1 MRSDASASIANLPSL
16 NVSVRK
22 VFSATIFGMKNG
34 RDRRRAR
41 FHDDR
46 RGPHRRDEGRGAPPH
61 GREHDRNAHQP
72 HHQERRQN
80 ESNVTTRTDLVWGI
94 EPVRELIA
102 AAPGA
107 IRTLYVRT
115 GDGERFED
123 EIDRVR
129 IAGGQV
135 AFADEGEIT
144 RNCGRDA
151 RHQGIAAVVRE
162 YEYVELEDMLD
173 AKPDPL
179 LIIDGVTDPRN
190 LGAIL
195 RSAEG
200 AGVGNIVIAK
210 DHTVGMTSAAIKS
223 SAGAWIHLKIARCG
237 NVARL
242 LEDLKEA
249 GYWIAALTPGGDTSI
264 YKLDVSSRL
273 AIVIGSEG
281 KGIRE
286 IVRKTADH
294 IVDIPMRGKVA
305 SLNVSVATAVALY
318 EIARRRGEAPA
329 TA

>member
-1 MRSDASASIANLPSL
+1 
-16 NVSVRK
+16 
-22 VFSATIFGMKNG
+22 MKNRG
-34 RDRRRAR
+34 DRRRAR

-46 RGPHRRDEGRGAPPH
+46 RPPHRRDDGRGAPAH

-72 HHQERRQN
+72 HPQDRHAPDN
-80 ESNVTTRTDLVWGI
+80 NPVTRTDLVWGI

-107 IRTLYVRT
+107 IRTLYVRS
-115 GDGERFED
+115 GDGQRFED
-123 EIDRVR
+123 EMDRVR

-135 AFADEGEIT
+135 AFADEAEIS

-162 YEYVELEDMLD
+162 YEYVEIEDILE

-179 LIIDGVTDPRN
+179 LLIDGVTDPRN

-200 AGVGNIVIAK
+200 AGVANIVIAK

-242 LEDLKEA
+242 MEDLKQT
-249 GYWIAALTPGGDTSI
+249 GYWIAALAPGGNTSI
-264 YKLDVSSRL
+264 YNLDVTSRL
-273 AIVIGSEG
+273 VIVIGSEG

-286 IVRKTADH
+286 IVRKNADF

-318 EIARRRGEAPA
+318 EIARRRSELP
-329 TA
+329 TSPEQ

>member
-1 MRSDASASIANLPSL
+1 MRN
-16 NVSVRK
+16 R
-22 VFSATIFGMKNG
+22 

-41 FHDDR
+41 LHDDQ
-46 RGPHRRDEGRGAPPH
+46 RGPHRRDDGRAAPAPH
-61 GREHDRNAHQP
+61 RHPERHGQQLGSDRHRAEP
-72 HHQERRQN
+72 H
-80 ESNVTTRTDLVWGI
+80 ESTRTDLVYGI

-115 GDGERFED
+115 GDEHKFE
-123 EIDRVR
+123 EEMDRVR

-135 AFADEGEIT
+135 AFADEAEIA

-162 YEYVELEDMLD
+162 YQYAELEDMLE
-173 AKPDPL
+173 AKPDPIL
-179 LIIDGVTDPRN
+179 LIDGVTDPRN

-200 AGVGNIVIAK
+200 AGVSNVVVAK

-242 LEDLKEA
+242 LEDLKQA
-249 GYWIAALTPGGDTSI
+249 GYWIAALAPGGNVSI
-264 YKLDVSSRL
+264 YDLDVSSKL

-281 KGIRE
+281 KGVRE
-286 IVRKTADH
+286 IVKKTTDYL
-294 IVDIPMRGKVA
+294 VDIPMRGKVG
-305 SLNVSVATAVALY
+305 SLNVSVATGIALY
-318 EIARRRGEAPA
+318 EIARRRSLS
-329 TA
+329 

>member
-1 MRSDASASIANLPSL
+1 
-16 NVSVRK
+16 
-22 VFSATIFGMKNG
+22 MKNRG
-34 RDRRRAR
+34 DRGRAR
-41 FHDDR
+41 FRDDR
-46 RGPHRRDEGRGAPPH
+46 RGPQRRDAGRGAPPQS
-61 GREHDRNAHQP
+61 RDADRNQQNQNHPARHP
-72 HHQERRQN
+72 EHHEDA
-80 ESNVTTRTDLVWGI
+80 RTDLVFGV

-102 AAPGA
+102 AAPGS

-115 GDGERFED
+115 GDGQRFEEEMD
-123 EIDRVR
+123 AVR

-135 AFADEGEIT
+135 AFAEEAEIS

-162 YEYVELEDMLD
+162 YAYVELEDMLD

-179 LIIDGVTDPRN
+179 LLIDGVTDPRN
-190 LGAIL
+190 LGAML

-200 AGVGNIVIAK
+200 AGVANIVIAK

-249 GYWIAALTPGGDTSI
+249 GYWIAALVPGGKVSI
-264 YKLDVSSRL
+264 YDLDVTSKL

-281 KGIRE
+281 KGVRE
-286 IVRKTADH
+286 IIKKTTDYM
-294 IVDIPMRGKVA
+294 VDIPMRGKVA
-305 SLNVSVATAVALY
+305 SLNVSVATAIALY
-318 EIARRRGEAPA
+318 EISRRR
-329 TA
+329 TAASAQ

>member
-1 MRSDASASIANLPSL
+1 
-16 NVSVRK
+16 
-22 VFSATIFGMKNG
+22 MKD
-34 RDRRRAR
+34 RHRRRAR
-41 FHDDR
+41 IQDDR
-46 RGPHRRDEGRGAPPH
+46 RGPHPH
-61 GREHDRNAHQP
+61 GEARGTPTRDHDRHP
-72 HHQERRQN
+72 HPPRHPERPGPDRPGN
-80 ESNVTTRTDLVWGI
+80 DHHEDARTDLVYGV
-94 EPVRELIA
+94 EPVRELLA

-107 IRTLYVRT
+107 IRTLYIRT
-115 GDGERFED
+115 GDENRFEE

-135 AFADEGEIT
+135 AFADEAEIS

-162 YEYVELEDMLD
+162 YAYIELEDMLE

-179 LIIDGVTDPRN
+179 LLVDGVTDPRN

-200 AGVGNIVIAK
+200 AGVSNIVIAK

-249 GYWIAALTPGGDTSI
+249 GYWIAALAPGGNVSI
-264 YKLDVSSRL
+264 YDLDVTSKL
-273 AIVIGSEG
+273 AIVVGSEG
-281 KGIRE
+281 KGVRE
-286 IVRKTADH
+286 IVKKTTDYL
-294 IVDIPMRGKVA
+294 VDIPMRGKVA
-305 SLNVSVATAVALY
+305 SLNVSVATAIALY
-318 EIARRRGEAPA
+318 EVARRR
-329 TA
+329 TASPSTTG

>member
-1 MRSDASASIANLPSL
+1 
-16 NVSVRK
+16 
-22 VFSATIFGMKNG
+22 MKNG
-34 RDRRRAR
+34 RDKRRAR
-41 FHDDR
+41 SRNDRRGPRRPDDR
-46 RGPHRRDEGRGAPPH
+46 RGGPPH
-61 GREHDRNAHQP
+61 GREHDRNAQHPQ
-72 HHQERRQN
+72 HQERHQN
-80 ESNVTTRTDLVWGI
+80 ENHAATRTDLVWGI

-107 IRTLYVRT
+107 IRTLYVRN
-115 GDGERFED
+115 GDGERFE
-123 EIDRVR
+123 EEMDRVR

-135 AFADEGEIT
+135 AFADEGEIA

-162 YEYVELEDMLD
+162 YDYIELEDMID

-200 AGVGNIVIAK
+200 AGVGNIIVAK

-242 LEDLKEA
+242 LEELKEA
-249 GYWIAALTPGGDTSI
+249 GYWIAALAPGGTTSI
-264 YKLDVSSRL
+264 YQLDVTSKL

-281 KGIRE
+281 KGIRD

-318 EIARRRGEAPA
+318 EIARRRSEMPA
-329 TA
+329 SD